1 MMVPEKGQAKETAGH
16 EFVPGCL
23 AFLVDFRFQKLA
35 LKGANTFGKTRKGY
49 SRMEYR
55 DSSASYQENIK

>member
-16 EFVPGCL
+16 GFVPGWC
-23 AFLVDFRFQKLA
+23 AFPAKKQA
-35 LKGANTFGKTRKGY
+35 LERENTLSKTKKGY

-55 DSSASYQENIK
+55 DSFASYQENIK